1 MKRCN
6 KCGETKPINLFSK
19 DKYKRDGVQTYC
31 TQCCVIDQARRRQL
45 PRGRAIALMSDA
57 RHSSKKRKLKID
69 ISNDWVEEKLKKGV
83 CELTGI
89 PFDFSPSKN
98 TYLNKCAP
106 SLDRINSN
114 KGYTKDNV
122 RVVLCAVNNAL
133 GQYSDE
139 EILPIL
145 KVLVKAIEKNV
156 KQNTTTPV
164 SEGAY
169 IQGAVGAELGSV
181 STPWTWENDNYTY
194 DYSGAPRGENT
205 YNSSK
210 EGSGD
215 SMGHGS
221 EKVGSSQTFESVQD
235 NGKPVTAAGLAGHGS
250 GRIPDK
256 P

>member
-31 TQCCVIDQARRRQL
+31 SQCCGINQAKRRQL

-57 RHSSKKRKLKID
+57 RSSSKKRKLKID
-69 ISNDWVEEKLKKGV
+69 ISNDWVEEKLNSGV

-89 PFDFSPSKN
+89 PFDFNPSKN

-133 GQYSDE
+133 GQYTDE

-156 KQNTTTPV
+156 KQNTITPV
-164 SEGAY
+164 SKGSY
-169 IQGAVGAELGSV
+169 IQSKLNTKLGSV
-181 STPWTWENDNYTY
+181 STTGAGQDDDDTHHHCGTI
-194 DYSGAPRGENT
+194 SGEDLDHRAQA
-205 YNSSK
+205 
-210 EGSGD
+210 GSGD
-215 SMGHGS
+215 SMGRGGK
-221 EKVGSSQTFESVQD
+221 KVATLKAPQSLKDYGQPDAEIISIEY
-235 NGKPVTAAGLAGHGS
+235 GIGHL
-250 GRIPDK
+250 PD
-256 P
+256 

>member
-19 DKYKRDGVQTYC
+19 DKHKYDGLQTYC
-31 TQCCVIDQARRRQL
+31 TQCCLLDQARRRQL

-57 RHSSKKRKLKID
+57 RCSSKKRKLKID

-89 PFDFSPSKN
+89 PFDFGPSKN

-145 KVLVKAIEKNV
+145 KALVRAIEKNA
-156 KQNTTTPV
+156 KQDTTTPV
-164 SEGAY
+164 PAGSDQ
-169 IQGAVGAELGSV
+169 QGDADSKRRAVFAARLGEDRNH
-181 STPWTWENDNYTY
+181 PD
-194 DYSGAPRGENT
+194 DHSGAIPGQDADHRTQASSGDGVGHGVQEMEALIVAQSIEATWPGEPKVIWFKPRG
-205 YNSSK
+205 
-210 EGSGD
+210 
-215 SMGHGS
+215 
-221 EKVGSSQTFESVQD
+221 
-235 NGKPVTAAGLAGHGS
+235 
-250 GRIPDK
+250 GRIPD
-256 P
+256 

>member
-19 DKYKRDGVQTYC
+19 DKYKHDGVQTFC
-31 TQCCVIDQARRRQL
+31 KECCVLEQARRREL

-106 SLDRINSN
+106 SLDRISSN

-122 RVVLCAVNNAL
+122 RVVLCAVNTAL

-139 EILPIL
+139 EVLPIL
-145 KVLVKAIEKNV
+145 KAMVRAIQKNA
-156 KQNTTTPV
+156 KQNTATPV
-164 SEGAY
+164 PAGSDQ
-169 IQGAVGAELGSV
+169 QGEVYPELGTFSA
-181 STPWTWENDNYTY
+181 SWTGE
-194 DYSGAPRGENT
+194 DYNHTDDYRGAPRGENT
-205 YNSSK
+205 YHSAK

-215 SMGHGS
+215 SVGHGGQEVGTPQAPQS
-221 EKVGSSQTFESVQD
+221 EQN
-235 NGKPVTAAGLAGHGS
+235 NGVSYGKIVSYEELCRH
-250 GRIPDK
+250 IFDK